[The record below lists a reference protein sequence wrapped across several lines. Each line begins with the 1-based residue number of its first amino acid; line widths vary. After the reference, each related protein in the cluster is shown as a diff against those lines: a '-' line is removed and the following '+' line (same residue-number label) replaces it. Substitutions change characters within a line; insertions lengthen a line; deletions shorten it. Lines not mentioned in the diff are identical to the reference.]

1 MHARCMKI
9 FRSTAKAVILEKIRD
24 VISADKKKPIIYAE
38 LVAVLCTCYICGDRP
53 MLRRQE
59 IEQS

>member
-24 VISADKKKPIIYAE
+24 VISADKKTIIYAE